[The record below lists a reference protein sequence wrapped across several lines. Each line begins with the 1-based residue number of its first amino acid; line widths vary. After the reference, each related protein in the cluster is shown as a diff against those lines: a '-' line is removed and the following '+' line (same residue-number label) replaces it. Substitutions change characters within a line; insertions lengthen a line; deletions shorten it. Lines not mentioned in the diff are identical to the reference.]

1 MPRFGDCGGATMHVG
16 RLVFSQVI
24 DHLPMHT
31 FRRCVARYN
40 DNRYKKTFSCL
51 DQYLC
56 MAFAQLTHR
65 ESLRDVEACLRAQ
78 KDKLY
83 HMGIRGNL
91 SRSTLADANAR
102 QDWRIYADLAQALIR
117 IARPLYADE
126 DLGIELDNTV
136 YALDAS
142 TIDLCLSVFPWALF
156 RSTKS
161 AVKLHTLLDLRG
173 NIPTF
178 IHISDG
184 KLHDVNV
191 LDILLPEPGAFYIMD
206 RGYVDFERLYTLHK
220 AGSFF
225 VIRAK
230 SNTQYQRRYSH
241 PVDKSDGLR
250 CDQTIVLTGVKSVHG
265 YPQPLRRIKYHD
277 AQTGKTFNFLANN
290 FAIPAQ
296 TVADLYRYRWQ
307 VELFFKWIKQH
318 LRIKSFF
325 GTSENAV
332 KSQIWI
338 AISVY
343 VLVAIIKKRLD
354 LDADLYTI
362 LQVLSLTLFEKT
374 LLPQLLTEDESTS
387 GDAGMPN
394 QLNLFDNFPG
404 Q

>member
-1 MPRFGDCGGATMHVG
+1 MYEGK
-16 RLVFSQVI
+16 LIFSQI
-24 DHLPMHT
+24 MDHIPLHT
-31 FRRCVARYN
+31 FRRYVARYQG
-40 DNRYKKTFSCL
+40 DRYVKRFRCL
-51 DQYLC
+51 DQYLS
-56 MAFAQLTHR
+56 MAFAQLTYR
-65 ESLRDVEACLRAQ
+65 ESLRDIEACLLAHQ
-78 KDKLY
+78 NKLY
-83 HMGIRGNL
+83 HMGIR
-91 SRSTLADANAR
+91 STTVARSTLAKANEQR
-102 QDWRIYADLAQALIR
+102 DWRLYADFAQSLIR
-117 IARPLYADE
+117 IARPLYANE
-126 DLGIELDNTV
+126 DLGLDFDNTV

-191 LDILLPEPGAFYIMD
+191 LDMLLPEPGAVYIMD
-206 RGYVDFERLYTLHK
+206 RAYVDFARLYRLHTV
-220 AGSFF
+220 GSFF
-225 VIRAK
+225 VVRAK
-230 SNTQYQRRYSH
+230 SNTKYRRRYSH
-241 PVDKSDGLR
+241 SIDQSGGVR
-250 CDQTIVLTGVKSVHG
+250 CDQTIILTGAKATTD
-265 YPQPLRRIKYHD
+265 YPQPLRRIKYYD
-277 AQTGKTFNFLANN
+277 QQTDKTFNFLTNN
-290 FAIPAQ
+290 FAISAQ

-343 VLVAIIKKRLD
+343 VLVAIIKKRLKIQ
-354 LDADLYTI
+354 LELYTM

-374 LLPQLLTEDESTS
+374 PLIQLFSDTDYTVNKLEQLKNS
-387 GDAGMPN
+387 N
-394 QLNLFDNFPG
+394 QLNLFD
-404 Q
+404 